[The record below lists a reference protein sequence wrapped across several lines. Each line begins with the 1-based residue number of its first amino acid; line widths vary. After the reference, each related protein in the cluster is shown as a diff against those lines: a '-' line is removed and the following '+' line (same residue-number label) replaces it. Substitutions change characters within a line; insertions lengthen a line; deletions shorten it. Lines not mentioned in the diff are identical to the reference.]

1 MTTPTNSHKTWT
13 DEGGHV
19 TRVRLPPQPWWGS
32 RTEAVGAV
40 PIGSVLAPLGP

>member
-19 TRVRLPPQPWWGS
+19 TANVAIAQQTIHHSGLMCSRLDLPVIPAG
-32 RTEAVGAV
+32 
-40 PIGSVLAPLGP
+40 